1 MIRTCC
7 GRWSAICA
15 GTTADR
21 YQVISVDSGMSA
33 LESVKQLK
41 LRNEVV
47 ALFLVAQRMPR
58 MSGVEFLEKAIVLR
72 GPAWHSSVP
81 WIHP

>member
-1 MIRTCC
+1 
-7 GRWSAICA
+7 
-15 GTTADR
+15 
-21 YQVISVDSGMSA
+21 MSA